1 MGMRQSVSKHPGVA
15 GAMGFVVFI
24 GLVAVALLTLAPT
37 RDSGHGGSGG
47 GGSGGGAS
55 LSNDRIATMETSG
68 DLHEMLQ
75 QHQDMMQ
82 SMQVD
87 ASPTMLA
94 RMKADPMWQMLE
106 SGELIELMAEHQQNI
121 DRMLAEDVNG
131 N

>member
-1 MGMRQSVSKHPGVA
+1 MGIRQSVSKHPGVA
-15 GAMGFVVFI
+15 GAMGFFVFI

-37 RDSGHGGSGG
+37 RDGHGGGG
-47 GGSGGGAS
+47 GGGGAK

-75 QHQDMMQ
+75 QHQAMMET
-82 SMQVD
+82 MRVD
-87 ASPTMLA
+87 SSPSMLA
-94 RMKADPMWQMLE
+94 RMDADPMWQMLE